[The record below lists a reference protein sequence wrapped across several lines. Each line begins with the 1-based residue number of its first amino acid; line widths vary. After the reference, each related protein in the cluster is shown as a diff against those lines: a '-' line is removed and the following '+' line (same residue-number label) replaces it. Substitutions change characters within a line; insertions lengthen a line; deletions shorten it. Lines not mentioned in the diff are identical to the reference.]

1 MPDSLRIDIEER
13 IGILILIDLEGWD
26 FSGDD
31 TSEESRHILDSF

>member
-1 MPDSLRIDIEER
+1 MSESLWEYIEER

-31 TSEESRHILDSF
+31 ASEESGHSVE